1 MTKEDWIQLFK
12 EINGRAPE
20 SKEIEA
26 AINMGTIKEGATPLA
41 SRQETGSKEGP
52 QVAPLA
58 KPITAKPDQG
68 LFEDDPSQKETSSS
82 SQEVKG
88 LAKLANLDC
97 YRNFS

>member
-26 AINMGTIKEGATPLA
+26 AINMGTIKEGAAPLA
-41 SRQETGSKEGP
+41 SRQETDSKEGP

-58 KPITAKPDQG
+58 KQ
-68 LFEDDPSQKETSSS
+68 LLPSQIKACLRMT
-82 SQEVKG
+82 
-88 LAKLANLDC
+88 LARRRRQVLTQRA
-97 YRNFS
+97 